1 MVLTQIT
8 LALSIALVAAIISLL
23 VGAVGMRKAGNV
35 TIISV
40 IAFLVF
46 VPLATYMLY
55 LNLEIYATVLDWP
68 VELGTFLGLWS
79 PPNAILLASMLS
91 GFLGMIAGKYWA
103 EDDRSCLQCLLVP
116 FILVM
121 ILSIVILV
129 LP

>member
-23 VGAVGMRKAGNV
+23 VGAVGMRKTGIA
-35 TIISV
+35 TIISI

-46 VPLATYMLY
+46 IPLATYMIY

-68 VELGTFLGLWS
+68 VESGTFLGLWS
-79 PPNAILLASMLS
+79 PPNVILLASMLS
-91 GFLGMIAGKYWA
+91 GILGMFSGKYWA

-116 FILVM
+116 FIPVM
-121 ILSIVILV
+121 ILSVVILI